1 MQYTDDATLE
11 WYLKVN
17 NLSAEDLIE
26 DGPSSERA
34 SVLAAMAD
42 YELARSDA
50 FDVLAEASALV
61 IVDMQVGFVRQTS
74 PQWVPQ
80 AERMVPT
87 LARTATAC
95 SFGMAQSL

>member
-42 YELARSDA
+42 TSSPGPTPSTCSPRPARS
-50 FDVLAEASALV
+50 SSSTCRS
-61 IVDMQVGFVRQTS
+61 GS
-74 PQWVPQ
+74 
-80 AERMVPT
+80 
-87 LARTATAC
+87 
-95 SFGMAQSL
+95 